1 MRKGYEASVIIPA
14 YNEGKRIG
22 KVLRSIKKLDRRYQ
36 VIVVDDGSEDD
47 THAVAKENGFDAIR
61 LGKNR
66 GKGYACRTGAMR
78 AKSSFLVFMD
88 ADFQFDPM
96 QIPLFVEL
104 LRKND
109 MVIGYRNYKDI
120 PRARKISNKFAR
132 TVVNK
137 VTGRNFTDVLCGF
150 RAIRKE
156 ALVKLG
162 LKEDGYEIE
171 SEMII
176 KAARKKLRI
185 AELPVSVKYNGGGM
199 SLADSL
205 RVSAYQLK
213 HLLRKK

>member
-14 YNEGKRIG
+14 YNEGKRLG
-22 KVLRSIKKLDRRYQ
+22 KVLRSIKKLNRRYQ

-47 THAVAKENGFDAIR
+47 THAVAKENGFDAVR
-61 LGKNR
+61 LEKNK
-66 GKGYACRTGAMR
+66 GKGYACRTGAMH

-96 QIPLFVEL
+96 QIPQFVGM
-104 LRKND
+104 LREND
-109 MVIGYRNYKDI
+109 MVIGVRNYKDI
-120 PRARKISNKFAR
+120 PMARKISNKFAR

-137 VTGRNFTDVLCGF
+137 ATGRNFTDVLCGF
-150 RAIRKE
+150 RAIRKD
-156 ALVKLG
+156 ALLKLG
-162 LKEDGYEIE
+162 LREDRYEIE

-176 KAARKKLRI
+176 KAAKKKLRI
-185 AELPVSVKYNGGGM
+185 SELPVSVRYNGGGM
-199 SLADSL
+199 SVMDSL